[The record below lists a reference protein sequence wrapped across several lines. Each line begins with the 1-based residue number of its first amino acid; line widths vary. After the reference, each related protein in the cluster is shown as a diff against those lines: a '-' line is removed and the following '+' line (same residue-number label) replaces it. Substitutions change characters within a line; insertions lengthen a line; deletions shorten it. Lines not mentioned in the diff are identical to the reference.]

1 MAGAIG
7 LFLRS
12 TDNDYQ
18 RQLKEAAEREAK
30 RAGFAL
36 MVESAHN
43 DPARQVAQ
51 IKTAIAGAR
60 GTGLVAIVVS
70 TVREDAPETVVRDA
84 LAAGLEWV
92 TLNRETAHR
101 EALHHEFSGRA
112 IFCVTPD
119 QTQIGRIHGQQ
130 VRALMPKPGLVVC
143 VAGPLAATATQL
155 RLAGLR
161 EVIAADYTLVE
172 LHADWTSERARLAL
186 KGWLD
191 ALPDHPSLSSLPG
204 VVVAQN
210 DEMAL
215 GVRQALH
222 EAAAARDLPLFT
234 TPILGC
240 DGSQTFGQRLVR
252 QGRIKA
258 TVVTAPASR
267 LAVEWLAR
275 LRGHGNAPPTE
286 VIQDVSSF
294 PALSGLRR

>member
-1 MAGAIG
+1 MAGVIG

-12 TDNDYQ
+12 SENDYQ
-18 RQLKEAAEREAK
+18 RQLKEAAEQEAR
-30 RAGFAL
+30 RAGFSL
-36 MVESAHN
+36 LVESAHN

-51 IKTAIAGAR
+51 IKAAIAGSR
-60 GTGLVAIVVS
+60 GSGLVAIVVS
-70 TVREDAPETVVRDA
+70 TVSEQAPEAVVRDA

-101 EALHHEFSGRA
+101 EALHDEFRERA

-119 QTQIGRIHGQQ
+119 QLQIGRTQGQQ
-130 VRALMPKPGLVVC
+130 VRALMPQPSLVVC
-143 VAGPLAATATQL
+143 VTGPVAATATQL
-155 RLAGLR
+155 RLTGLR
-161 EVIAADYTLVE
+161 ELISPGYTLVE
-172 LHADWTSERARLAL
+172 LNADWTSERARLVL
-186 KGWLD
+186 KSWLD
-191 ALPDHPSLSSLPG
+191 AQPDRAPLPG
-204 VVVAQN
+204 IVVAQN

-252 QGRIKA
+252 EGRIRA

-275 LRGHGNAPPTE
+275 VRVHGSIAPTE

-294 PALSGLRR
+294 PALSALQR